1 MAINQTVD
9 LDVNTNTV
17 SSSTTTTIDEAS
29 KKSSKNWKNRI
40 LIVYNHS
47 ITQFIVGKWFFICLA
62 IFIVIARFAPN
73 FARDDGLIKAQY
85 SIGYGCVAWIFLG
98 SGLSMKTSRIMANMA
113 NWRAHLV
120 IFALSFLITSSIIY
134 GFCTAIKVSNNKNID
149 DWVLIGLLMTA
160 ACPTTVASNV
170 IMTTQAGGNDLLCV
184 CEVFLGN
191 LFGGFITPA
200 VAQMYTRN
208 KYFQYGNPANGNSM
222 QALYARVM
230 KQVGLSVFVPL
241 FVGQLIQNFAPRITK
256 MYLDFLKRYHLKIG
270 SYMLLLI
277 MFSSFSTAFYQKS
290 FTSISHISVIFL
302 CFFNFGCYL
311 LFTAISFAVARPWFI
326 PKLFPHEPI
335 PGTSSK
341 LYTWSYK
348 IFRPFYYSKR
358 DSICIMFCGPAKT
371 AALGVSLI
379 TSQYGDDKEHLGKLL
394 VPLVLYQAIQVLTG
408 SFFVPLFKRWAR
420 DEIEKYD
427 NNLVN
432 EKSQENISDTSNN
445 SLDDTTSV
453 TIDKKTGI
461 LDLENNPLKTDISND
476 SLLQSMIKSDI

>member
-1 MAINQTVD
+1 MKQTAD
-9 LDVNTNTV
+9 PGVNTNTV
-17 SSSTTTTIDEAS
+17 NYSLSNSVDEAS
-29 KKSSKNWKNRI
+29 KRDSKNWKERLLI
-40 LIVYNHS
+40 LYKHP

-73 FARDDGLIKAQY
+73 FARDGGLIKAQY

-98 SGLSMKTSRIMANMA
+98 SGLSMKTSRIMANLG

-120 IFALSFLITSSIIY
+120 IFALSFLITSSIVY
-134 GFCTAIKVSNNKNID
+134 GFCTAIKVSNNRNID
-149 DWVLIGLLMTA
+149 DWILIGLLMTA

-170 IMTTQAGGNDLLCV
+170 IMTAQAGGNDLLCV

-208 KYFQYGNPANGNSM
+208 KNFRFGNPANGNSM

-230 KQVGLSVFVPL
+230 KQVGLSVFLPL
-241 FVGQLIQNFAPRITK
+241 FVGQLMQNFTPKITK

-311 LFTAISFAVARPWFI
+311 LFTVISYAVARPWFI
-326 PKLFPHEPI
+326 PKLLPHEPI

-358 DSICIMFCGPAKT
+358 DTICIMFCGPAKT

-394 VPLVLYQAIQVLTG
+394 VPLVLYQAIQVFTG
-408 SFFVPLFKRWAR
+408 SFFVPFLKRWAR
-420 DEIEKYD
+420 DEIEKHE
-427 NNLVN
+427 NEVLN
-432 EKSQENISDTSNN
+432 EKNEDNVRNTSSN
-445 SLDDTTSV
+445 SSSAMINKSIGV
-453 TIDKKTGI
+453 
-461 LDLENNPLKTDISND
+461 LDLENNPIKNDIDNNS
-476 SLLQSMIKSDI
+476 SLQSSIESDK

>member
-1 MAINQTVD
+1 MTINQTVD
-9 LDVNTNTV
+9 PAINTNTV
-17 SSSTTTTIDEAS
+17 TSSIAITADDRSERDTKS
-29 KKSSKNWKNRI
+29 WKKRI
-40 LIVYNHS
+40 LIFYNHP

-73 FARDDGLIKAQY
+73 FARDGGLIKAQY

-120 IFALSFLITSSIIY
+120 IFVLSFLVTSSIIY
-134 GFCTAIKVSNNKNID
+134 GFCTAIKVSNDKNID

-170 IMTTQAGGNDLLCV
+170 IMTTQSGGNDLLCV

-200 VAQMYTRN
+200 IAQMYTRN
-208 KYFQYGNPANGNSM
+208 RYFQYGNPANGNSM

-241 FVGQLIQNFAPRITK
+241 FVGQLMQNFTPRITK

-290 FTSISHISVIFL
+290 FTSISHVSVIYL

-311 LFTAISFAVARPWFI
+311 LFTGISYVVARPWFI
-326 PKLFPHEPI
+326 PKLFPHEPV

-341 LYTWSYK
+341 LYTWTYK
-348 IFRPFYYSKR
+348 IFRPFYYNKR

-408 SFFVPLFKRWAR
+408 SFFVPVFKRWAR
-420 DEIEKYD
+420 DEIEQYE
-427 NNLVN
+427 N
-432 EKSQENISDTSNN
+432 EISDKTDQENISNTSNI
-445 SLDDTTSV
+445 SLEEISPV
-453 TIDKKTGI
+453 MVDKSSKI
-461 LDLENNPLKTDISND
+461 LDLENNPIKIDVGNDSSLESSIKTD
-476 SLLQSMIKSDI
+476 Q